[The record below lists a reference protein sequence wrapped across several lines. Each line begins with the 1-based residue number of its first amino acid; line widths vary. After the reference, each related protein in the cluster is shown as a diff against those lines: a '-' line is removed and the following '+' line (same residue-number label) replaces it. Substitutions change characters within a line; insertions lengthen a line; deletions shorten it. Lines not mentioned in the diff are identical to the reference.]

1 MPTKIPRKPPCNT
14 KPSRRFLPVAN
25 VVDMKKKE
33 TELKQKIAE
42 LEKKIADKKI
52 IRKQQL
58 ERKMLMRWVKEDR
71 AERWVMENSLNPMN
85 RQNNEEMEGLEGLV
99 RRLST

>member
-1 MPTKIPRKPPCNT
+1 
-14 KPSRRFLPVAN
+14 
-25 VVDMKKKE
+25 MKKKE

-58 ERKMLMRWVKEDR
+58 ERKMLMRWV
-71 AERWVMENSLNPMN
+71 MENSLNPMN

>member
-58 ERKMLMRWVKEDR
+58 ERKMLMRWV
-71 AERWVMENSLNPMN
+71 MENSLNPMN